1 MGIITGRSDQINE
14 TCMYKEMLM
23 CRVILTKRSN
33 SKRGYAIYGGT
44 LSVIRED
51 FVMLT
56 GLRIINEHGGITAP
70 KGRTR
75 RKFKTED
82 IIKIVLEREEDETSN

>member
-1 MGIITGRSDQINE
+1 
-14 TCMYKEMLM
+14 MYKEMLM
-23 CRVILTKRSN
+23 RRVILTKRSN
-33 SKRGYAIYGGT
+33 SVRGHALYGGT

-56 GLRIINEHGGITAP
+56 KIRIINEHGGVTAP
-70 KGRTR
+70 KGRTQ

-82 IIKIVLEREEDETSN
+82 IIKIMLEETEDVMPDL